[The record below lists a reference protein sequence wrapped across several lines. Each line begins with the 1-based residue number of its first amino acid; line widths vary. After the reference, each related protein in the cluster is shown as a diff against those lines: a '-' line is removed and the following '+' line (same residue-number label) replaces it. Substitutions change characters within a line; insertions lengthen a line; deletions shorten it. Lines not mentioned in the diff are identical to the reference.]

1 MPRSTGK
8 PASRARR
15 KKVIKKAKGYFGNK
29 SRLFRY
35 AKDAV
40 ERGEKFAYRDRRK
53 KKSEMRKLWIIR
65 INAACRANGINYSR
79 FMAGL
84 RSAGIEMNR
93 KALSELAIHDSVAF
107 EALVQKAKEAAPAE
121 KAG

>member
-1 MPRSTGK
+1 MPKTRNA

-15 KKVIKKAKGYFGNK
+15 RKVLAKAKGYWGNK

-53 KKSEMRKLWIIR
+53 KKSKFRQLWIIR

-79 FMAGL
+79 FINGL
-84 RSAGIEMNR
+84 LKAEIEMDR
-93 KALSELAIHDSVAF
+93 KQLSELAINDAPAF
-107 EALVQKAKEAAPAE
+107 EKLIEISKKALEE
-121 KAG
+121 KAA